1 MFILNKK
8 SGVITEC
15 SNADVIK
22 TCKKDANYEVKESV
36 EAFNAQKSQDEPKK
50 EEPKETIT
58 ENEKTS
64 PEGTKKPEEDETD
77 TTSNGGKTEEE
88 PEGEKDPEGEGEEQL
103 RAKTV
108 ADLRTIAKEKGIQ
121 GYANMN
127 KDTLV
132 AMIMNH

>member
-8 SGVITEC
+8 SGMITEC

-22 TCKKDANYEVKESV
+22 TCKKDANYEVKENR
-36 EAFNAQKSQDEPKK
+36 EEFETQEPQKEPEKVT
-50 EEPKETIT
+50 PKETIT
-58 ENEKTS
+58 EEKKTS
-64 PEGTKKPEEDETD
+64 PEEAEEPKEGENDGASQEGEAEEDEQ
-77 TTSNGGKTEEE
+77 
-88 PEGEKDPEGEGEEQL
+88 PEGDEEEQL

-108 ADLRTIAKEKGIQ
+108 ADLRVIAKEKGIQ

>member
-15 SNADVIK
+15 NNADVIK
-22 TCKKDANYEVKESV
+22 TCKKDANYEVEENIEYFDVQEPQKEPEKV
-36 EAFNAQKSQDEPKK
+36 
-50 EEPKETIT
+50 EPKETIT
-58 ENEKTS
+58 EEEKTT
-64 PEGTKKPEEDETD
+64 PDKAEEPKEGENDGVSQEGE
-77 TTSNGGKTEEE
+77 TEEE
-88 PEGEKDPEGEGEEQL
+88 PEEGEQPEDEEKQL
-103 RAKTV
+103 RTKTV
-108 ADLRTIAKEKGIQ
+108 ADLRVIAKEKGIQ

>member
-22 TCKKDANYEVKESV
+22 TCKRDANYEVEESI
-36 EAFNAQKSQDEPKK
+36 EAFNAQKPQEEPKK
-50 EEPKETIT
+50 VEPKETIT
-58 ENEKTS
+58 KEEKTT
-64 PEGTKKPEEDETD
+64 PEGTEEPEKDETD
-77 TTSNGGKTEEE
+77 ETSNDEKAEEE
-88 PEGEKDPEGEGEEQL
+88 PEGEKDPEGEEQL

>member
-8 SGVITEC
+8 SGMITEC

-22 TCKKDANYEVKESV
+22 TCKKDANYEVKESI
-36 EAFNAQKSQDEPKK
+36 EAFNAQKPQ
-50 EEPKETIT
+50 EEPKETIN

-64 PEGTKKPEEDETD
+64 SEGTKKPEENEID
-77 TTSNGGKTEEE
+77 TTYNGGKTEEE

-103 RAKTV
+103 RSKTV
-108 ADLRTIAKEKGIQ
+108 ADLRKIEKKKGIQ

-132 AMIMNH
+132 AMIMNY